1 MRSSQNT
8 IENLNQMRSTR
19 STDALNTSS
28 TSRYWPVGNCNVVLV
43 GDAKVGKT
51 NLVNRATQDKFNE
64 VRHSLNFF
72 LISMKFGWIIEFHCL
87 NHFTEIFKISLKCM
101 SRINEYGHMWYF
113 NVISTEWTI
122 KHTVDRN
129 RHNATIAITKIIT
142 PAQLVLLRY
151 RTSKNHVMPALVLF
165 CLKTKYLMY
174 IHFMLSDKLNYF
186 LSFIFYGYSWYCM
199 PMFVKWLIHI
209 L

>member
-1 MRSSQNT
+1 M
-8 IENLNQMRSTR
+8 ILLN
-19 STDALNTSS
+19 
-28 TSRYWPVGNCNVVLV
+28 
-43 GDAKVGKT
+43 
-51 NLVNRATQDKFNE
+51 
-64 VRHSLNFF
+64 
-72 LISMKFGWIIEFHCL
+72 FGWIIEFHCL
-87 NHFTEIFKISLKCM
+87 NHFAKILKISSKCM

-199 PMFVKWLIHI
+199 PMFVKWLIQI
-209 L
+209 IQRLVSK